1 MQFEKYYYMNKRFAA
16 SSLAALSLFLGSVV
30 VSCNS
35 DDDTTYSTDTGYTSE
50 MLYSSTAIT
59 SFSLQ
64 ADDDVLENLDSV
76 YFTID
81 LEGQRIFNADSLPL
95 GTDVSKLVPEIG
107 TSDASKVVI
116 SYTDT
121 DGEPQEVEYDSED
134 PDTICFN
141 SPVTVAVTSY
151 NGNYTRSYTISV
163 NVHKQEPDSLC
174 WGDMAYSA
182 LPAIKS
188 VTDAVT
194 VEKSNK
200 VYCYTTNGSAYQRAY
215 TDDPSEAPANWTYE
229 SVTFGFTPNLQTL
242 TTTEE
247 AFYVL
252 ANDGALWSS
261 TDGLSWSST
270 GKTWTWIYGAYQNRV
285 VGVANNGSEYINATY
300 PEPAGFNA
308 TTIDP
313 AFPIGGTS
321 QMFTFTTEWSSA
333 PQGIIA
339 GGHIA
344 DGTLSSAVWGY
355 DGNSWAKF
363 SDMPLE
369 LALDGMSLFP
379 YFTFKTDTDNWET
392 TTISTVFAMGGRAA
406 DGTLNREVYISRDLG
421 LNWHVADTLL
431 QMPADIESFS
441 HARALVVKKTLYS
454 RSAGANGWVN
464 VPLRRLPAWC
474 SILDGTYGS
483 RAVTPIT
490 EWECPY
496 IYIYGGKDANGD
508 LRDMVLRGV
517 INRLTYKPLQ

>member
-1 MQFEKYYYMNKRFAA
+1 LQFEKYYYMNKRFAA
-16 SSLAALSLFLGSVV
+16 SSLAALSLFLGGVV

-35 DDDTTYSTDTGYTSE
+35 DDTVDTVDTGYTSD

-64 ADDDVLENLDSV
+64 ADDDVLENLDSI

-81 LEGQRIFNADSLPL
+81 LEGQQIYNADSLPL

-116 SYTDT
+116 SYTDA
-121 DGEPQEVEYDSED
+121 DGEAQEVEYDSED

-141 SPVTVAVTSY
+141 SPVRVAVTSY
-151 NGNYTRSYTISV
+151 NESYTRTYTIKI

-182 LPAIKS
+182 LPAINS
-188 VTDAVT
+188 ATDAVT
-194 VEKSNK
+194 VEKSGE
-200 VYCYTTNGSAYQRAY
+200 VYCYSTNGTAYQRAH
-215 TDDPSEAPANWTYE
+215 TADPSEAVANWTSE
-229 SVTFGFTPNLQTL
+229 SVNFGFTPDLQTL
-242 TTTEE
+242 TTTDD

-252 ANDGALWSS
+252 ADDGALWAS
-261 TDGLSWSST
+261 TDGLAWSST
-270 GKTWTWIYGAYQNRV
+270 GKNWTWIYGAYQNRV
-285 VGVANNGSEYINATY
+285 VGVAKSGSNYVNATY
-300 PEPAGFNA
+300 PEPTGFSA
-308 TTIDP
+308 TAIADGLP
-313 AFPIGGTS
+313 VSGTS
-321 QMFTFTTEWSSA
+321 HMFTFTTEWSTA

-339 GGHIA
+339 GGRTEN
-344 DGTLSSAVWGY
+344 GKLTSAVWGY
-355 DGNSWAKF
+355 DGTSWVKF
-363 SDMPLE
+363 ANMPSQI
-369 LALDGMSLFP
+369 ALDGMSLFP
-379 YFTFKTDTDNWET
+379 YFTFKTNTDNWET
-392 TTISTVFAMGGRAA
+392 TTISTIFAMGGRTAGGA
-406 DGTLNREVYISRDLG
+406 LNREVYVSRDLG

-441 HARALVVKKTLYS
+441 HARALVIKKTLYA
-454 RSAGANGWVN
+454 RSAGANSWKKLA
-464 VPLRRLPAWC
+464 LRSLPAGW
-474 SILDGTYGS
+474 SILDGNYGS

-490 EWECPY
+490 EWQCPY